1 MGRNVETKT
10 VSTGVELRI
19 GRRAESIRIYFTYRG
34 VDCRE
39 ALKLPHTK
47 QNIAYAV
54 RRRGEVLNAIERGIF
69 RYEEFFPDSPRA
81 KLFAPPAV
89 APPPAP
95 EPDSIPTVGELLRE
109 YLGIAKRNLEL
120 SSYNCYRQVA
130 DLHLFPTWEA
140 KPVTELTARELRQWI
155 MTLKVKRKT
164 VELILT
170 PLRNTM
176 EQALVDELIESN
188 PFDSIRLK
196 KILARDQMQS
206 AFRPDPFDVDEID
219 AILNACEREQERNL
233 FRYAF
238 CTGMRPSEYIAQ
250 EWGNVSFVTH
260 QLQVAGAFVDG
271 EAKRSAKTA
280 AGLRFVDMRQG
291 ALESLKA
298 QQGHTKLRGG
308 TIFLNPTYGAQW
320 TGDKAVRERWRR
332 LLLLAGVRYRNPY
345 QTRHTFASSLLMLG
359 ANPLYVASQ
368 LGHVDST
375 LVFKTCGRWVAAG
388 LDSGKRARLLQL
400 YTRTDIG
407 KGEEFPR
414 FG

>member
-1 MGRNVETKT
+1 METKT
-10 VSTGVELRI
+10 VSTGVELRT
-19 GRRAESIRIYFTYRG
+19 GARTQSIRIYFTYRG

-47 QNIAYAV
+47 QNIAYAT
-54 RRRGEVLNAIERGIF
+54 RRRGEVLNAIERGTF
-69 RYEEFFPDSPRA
+69 VYTDFFPDSPRA
-81 KLFAPPAV
+81 KLFAPPDV
-89 APPPAP
+89 VGQPAS
-95 EPDSIPTVGELLRE
+95 EPARIPTIGELLHE
-109 YLGIAKRNLEL
+109 YLAVAKRNLAL

-130 DLHLFPTWEA
+130 EIHLLPAWKT
-140 KPVTELTARELRQWI
+140 KPVNELATRDLRQWI
-155 MTLKVKRKT
+155 MTLKGKRKT

-170 PLRNTM
+170 PLRNTL

-188 PFDSIRLK
+188 PFDSIRLN

-206 AFRPDPFDVDEID
+206 DYRPDPFDIDEID
-219 AILNACEREQERNL
+219 AILSACDREQERNM

-250 EWGNVSFVTH
+250 EWENVSFVTH

-271 EAKRSAKTA
+271 EAKRSAKTT
-280 AGLRFVDMRQG
+280 AGLRFVDMRHG

-298 QQGHTKLRGG
+298 QQAHTKLRGG

-320 TGDKAVRERWRR
+320 TGDKAIRERWRR

-375 LVFKTCGRWVAAG
+375 LVFRTYGRWVAAG
-388 LDSGKRARLLQL
+388 LDRDKRERLLRL
-400 YTRTDIG
+400 YTRTDTR